1 MHVALVISSL
11 SSGGAE
17 RVLSLM
23 ANYWAERG
31 WQVTIVTLSGCGN
44 DFYPLDP
51 RVGRVGLDVLKP
63 SANPWQ
69 SLRNNLDRIISL
81 RRTLLEL
88 APQVVISFMDL
99 TNILT
104 LMAAAGSGIPV
115 VVSERIDP
123 AYADLGR
130 LRNWLR
136 RKLYPRAAAVVL
148 QTERVRE
155 WAAGFVPAHRL
166 HVIANPVT
174 TAEQSKGSND
184 AVVLPGRTVLA
195 VGRLTEQKGFD
206 LLIRAFAATKRGGWS
221 LLILGEGEQRP
232 QLQAL
237 IVSLGMER
245 QIFLKGRV
253 NDVERYLR
261 QADLFVLSSRFEGF
275 PNALLEAMGAGLP
288 VIGYDC
294 PSGPAEII
302 RHEENGL
309 LLPPGDVVGLAAAL
323 TSLMDDEALRSRLGN
338 AARTVNE
345 RFAMDKIMRDWQNL
359 LTHAVVNTGS
369 NDGQ

>member
-31 WQVTIVTLSGCGN
+31 WQVTIVTLSDCGN
-44 DFYPLDP
+44 DFYALDT
-51 RVGRVGLDVLKP
+51 RIRRVGLNVLKP

-69 SLRNNLDRIISL
+69 SLRNSLDRIISL

-115 VVSERIDP
+115 VISERIDP

-136 RKLYPRAAAVVL
+136 QRLYPRAAAAVVL
-148 QTERVRE
+148 QTGRVRE
-155 WAAGFVPAHRL
+155 WAAAFVPAHRL

-206 LLIRAFAATKRGGWS
+206 LLIRAFAATKHDDWS
-221 LLILGEGEQRP
+221 LLILGEGEQQP

-237 IVSLGMER
+237 IDSLGMER

-253 NDVERYLR
+253 TNVQQYLR
-261 QADLFVLSSRFEGF
+261 KAKLFVLSSRHEGF
-275 PNALLEAMGAGLP
+275 PNALLEAMSAGLP

-302 RHEENGL
+302 CHEENGL
-309 LLPPGDVVGLAAAL
+309 LVQAGDVEGLAAAL
-323 TSLMDDEALRSRLGN
+323 DRLMDDEALRSRLGN
-338 AARTVNE
+338 AARAVQE
-345 RFAMDKIMRDWQNL
+345 RFAIDRIMKQWQKIINN
-359 LTHAVVNTGS
+359 VVTV
-369 NDGQ
+369 